1 MVTHKTLVL
10 AFEVR
15 ILVTQLNPR
24 HLCPAGIM
32 GASVGAEDLLQS
44 GKWLSVLVSITAH
57 LLTRLKPKVLVVGR
71 VEYMDGYP
79 ILPVSRM
86 ALARD
91 WRLLARVEVSS

>member
-44 GKWLSVLVSITAH
+44 GKWLSAFGLHNSASTYKA
-57 LLTRLKPKVLVVGR
+57 
-71 VEYMDGYP
+71 
-79 ILPVSRM
+79 
-86 ALARD
+86 
-91 WRLLARVEVSS
+91 